1 MTGPDNK
8 ATGDSAVL
16 DADKAQPG
24 ADADFVADRN
34 RSFLSRLYTGTGAFE
49 IVGPVTRASSAL
61 LNRTPPGRNQII
73 SVRGNCVVTFHPA
86 TPPPCPPNLKA
97 DRQRGSRSAQ
107 ERPRGWMIV

>member
-49 IVGPVTRASSAL
+49 IVGRRRRLRPAAGRAQQL
-61 LNRTPPGRNQII
+61 
-73 SVRGNCVVTFHPA
+73 
-86 TPPPCPPNLKA
+86 
-97 DRQRGSRSAQ
+97 RQHL
-107 ERPRGWMIV
+107 